1 MSAVQ
6 LKAGR
11 VAELPLSAVLPDP
24 DQPRREFSKPALTA
38 LADSIKARG
47 VQVPLLIR
55 KTEAGKFMLIDG
67 ERRLRAAREA
77 GLKKVPVLL
86 RDSDDDPAQI
96 RIDQTMLN
104 LQRETLTAME
114 QARMLGDLQARE
126 KLSANEIAARMA
138 KAGMKLSKQEIEQRT
153 KLLEL
158 PSWAQDMIDREE
170 LDAAG
175 GLALLPAMKPHPLQP
190 KIAAAARKNLEQ
202 RVGYSGQVK
211 PREVSESVERAML
224 SVGVDLSRTGEWY
237 GKDAVHFDWKKACT
251 GCEHLRRFSHGA
263 ACLSPSEFKKRNDE
277 AKAAGLLPGGRR
289 PKADAKSPSQQAVA
303 EAMQEERQ
311 ERRAQS
317 RSQRVAEY
325 FDGWLRA
332 EVLAAVATDAH
343 GKLASRLA
351 AYYAAGMP
359 RPNPLDFGDDETG
372 VELGLHSYAN
382 RLRVNAGQAVLRE
395 DLTRRSLAS
404 FLEGEPSWGETLTI
418 AQACLT
424 SLEPHEVKTVA
435 FWAQIDVPA
444 RSRVTAPYLE
454 LKRKAEL
461 LELAAQAG
469 IDEPPAGIKVT
480 RLKEVL
486 LAPAIVEAIGM
497 PADLR
502 AVWERPDDVT
512 EPDDQDDVEDL
523 DDAGDEGD
531 DADLE
536 DAA

>member
-1 MSAVQ
+1 MPAVT
-6 LKAGR
+6 LKPGR
-11 VAELPLSAVLPDP
+11 VADVPLSIVLPDP
-24 DQPRREFSKPALTA
+24 EQPRREFSKPALTA
-38 LADSIKARG
+38 LAESIKARG
-47 VQVPLLIR
+47 VQVPLLVR
-55 KTEAGKFMLIDG
+55 RTEKGKYMLIDG

-77 GLKKVPVLL
+77 GLKRVPVLL
-86 RDSDDDPAQI
+86 RDGGDDSAQI

-104 LQRETLTAME
+104 LQRETLSAME
-114 QARMLGDLQARE
+114 QARMLGDLQARD

-175 GLALLPAMKPHPLQP
+175 GLALLPVVKPHALQP

-202 RVGYSGQVK
+202 RIGYSGQVK

-224 SVGVDLSRTGEWY
+224 TVGVDLSRTGDWY

-289 PKADAKSPSQQAVA
+289 PKSDAKSPSQQAVA

-311 ERRAQS
+311 ERRAES
-317 RSQRVAEY
+317 RAQRVAEY

-332 EVLAAVATDAH
+332 EVLTVVATDAH
-343 GKLASRLA
+343 GKLALRLA
-351 AYYAAGMP
+351 AYYGAGMP
-359 RPNPLDFGDDETG
+359 QPNPLDFGDDETG
-372 VELGLHSYAN
+372 VELGLHSYSN
-382 RLRVNAGQAVLRE
+382 RLRVNAGLKVLRE

-424 SLEPHEVKTVA
+424 TLEPHEVKTVA
-435 FWAQIDVPA
+435 YWAQIDVPA
-444 RSRVTAPYLE
+444 RYRITEAYLD
-454 LKRKAEL
+454 LKSKAEL
-461 LELAAQAG
+461 LELAAAAG
-469 IDEPPAGIKVT
+469 LEKPPAKVGD
-480 RLKEVL
+480 LKAAL
-486 LAPAIVEAIGM
+486 LAPEVVEKVGM

-502 AVWERPDDVT
+502 AVWERTEEPGADVAESDDFD
-512 EPDDQDDVEDL
+512 EEDFAA
-523 DDAGDEGD
+523 DASDSDGEDE
-531 DADLE
+531 
-536 DAA
+536 